1 MDSLT
6 AVFVNE
12 KAIRKVHLLCDR
24 EKESLLG
31 KDLIRYGNKSSPEKI

>member
-12 KAIRKVHLLCDR
+12 KAIRKVQLLCDR
-24 EKESLLG
+24 EKERVFWG
-31 KDLIRYGNKSSPEKI
+31 KT